1 MNATSCH
8 IYLCHSFYF
17 PHINK
22 YKQSTESRVTA
33 FGDDLNIVNV
43 SGIIV
48 VFCGVFLYKVT
59 LHLSNSEKENT
70 LTNDTQGNGDGFLR
84 ISSGDMSDVFSPE
97 GNVSPRR
104 DYKKRNSDPDIAL
117 SFRIDDIDDDVE
129 ALSINGTSPLRERG
143 NFEVD
148 NKDEESTGII

>member
-1 MNATSCH
+1 M
-8 IYLCHSFYF
+8 
-17 PHINK
+17 
-22 YKQSTESRVTA
+22 TA

-70 LTNDTQGNGDGFLR
+70 LTNDTLGNGDGFLR

-104 DYKKRNSDPDIAL
+104 DYKKRNSDPDICL
-117 SFRIDDIDDDVE
+117 SFRIDDIDDDVEDE

-148 NKDEESTGII
+148 NREEESTGII